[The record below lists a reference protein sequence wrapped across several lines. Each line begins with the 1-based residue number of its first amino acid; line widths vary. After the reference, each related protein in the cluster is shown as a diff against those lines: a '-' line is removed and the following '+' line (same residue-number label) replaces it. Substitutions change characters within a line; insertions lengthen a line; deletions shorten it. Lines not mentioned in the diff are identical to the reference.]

1 MKVCEKCGEEIATP
15 DGDNLCPTC
24 DADDADRLSKANRAE
39 RNRIRRERDQAYR
52 DCGMVKVRGALGGT
66 YYE

>member
-1 MKVCEKCGEEIATP
+1 MKVCEKCCDEIATP

-24 DADDADRLSKANRAE
+24 DADRLSKAERAE
-39 RNRIRRERDQAYR
+39 RNRLRRERDQVYR
-52 DCGMVKVRGALGGT
+52 DCGMTKVRGALGGT